1 MWRFCNYFFFFFQS
15 CNNNFRICFLK
26 FFAVFWLLLITER
39 PAAALVAIL
48 LDSFCF
54 RPQTSNVCLIL
65 YMNSLQFPCRV
76 VGLLKSLH
84 CTVLREMLFF
94 LRTLFCVLKNNLVI

>member
-15 CNNNFRICFLK
+15 CNKNFRICFHK

-39 PAAALVAIL
+39 PAGALVATL

-54 RPQTSNVCLIL
+54 RPQTSNVCLTL

-76 VGLLKSLH
+76 VGMLKSLH
-84 CTVLREMLFF
+84 CTVLQEMFF
-94 LRTLFCVLKNNLVI
+94 FFSENTILRVEE